1 MKYTAEEFK
10 NARFATRHDGRFA
23 ARVDQGDT
31 ALNWVV
37 NEHSGYGWRTDAE
50 MAENDWKPVSVSR
63 RITDSEVKERL
74 KDEGIAYMAIFN
86 KALRWA
92 GVKVHPDPKPELPTA
107 PGSVVKVRV
116 PGYGVQHIVL
126 GKDRLWRGPNVKAE
140 ASHVLNSADVVEVI
154 A

>member
-1 MKYTAEEFK
+1 MKYTAEDFK

-92 GVKVHPDPKPELPTA
+92 GVKIHPDPEPTNAEKLDKIMEEWPGRATASDPTFGEYLHNRGVKA
-107 PGSVVKVRV
+107 PGGDES
-116 PGYGVQHIVL
+116 
-126 GKDRLWRGPNVKAE
+126 
-140 ASHVLNSADVVEVI
+140 
-154 A
+154 